1 LEDYQKELTYIK
13 ELLRAN
19 PRGMTVTD
27 ISREIGINRNS
38 VAKYLDVLLISGQV
52 EMKRMGPAKAYFL
65 SHRIPMSAMLNFS
78 SDCILV
84 FNSQL
89 KVVQVNDIFLDLIN
103 ADRDD
108 VIDCKLSTV
117 PFPIINDPDVMT
129 GVLKGLEGNDSS
141 IEKSY
146 LVEGSDLYLNIKFIP
161 STFQDG
167 SLGVNLL
174 MENITERVRVEEE
187 LRESEE
193 TLSSFMDSATDGF
206 SLFDSKLNLININKA
221 ATSRFGVSRED
232 ILGKNILE
240 LRPNS
245 KDTGL
250 YDKYLGVMRTGEPCF
265 DEFDIV
271 HHELGIRHLTLKA
284 FKVEEG
290 LGVITTDITE
300 RKQAEKTL
308 KKAQELLDNF
318 LTSAVD
324 GFIILDSDLIILEMN
339 ETAIEQLGKTREQ
352 VIGLNLED
360 ISPDLK
366 KSGRYEQYMKVMETG
381 QPLIIEDFATHPKF
395 GDIYVSIKAF
405 KMDQGLG
412 LIASNITEQK
422 RMEIAL
428 RESEER
434 FSTICSNI
442 SDIVW
447 TIDLE
452 RNVTMISP
460 SVASILGYSVEEAM
474 NTKLEDLLTPPSYE
488 LAVRTLAEELEKE
501 KTGGADPDRSRTL
514 ELELNHKDG
523 STVMTEVRV
532 TFLRDQEGKPVEVL
546 GVARDV
552 TERLRYRDKLEALHI
567 HAINLALTPN
577 IDEIAKTT
585 LDAIELIFKIEDLEF
600 IIAKDQTLRL
610 VTRKGPGAP
619 KRTMVPFDGQGVIAK
634 AARTKSSILVNDVRK
649 DPDYFEA
656 RSRTLS
662 ELAVPVKINDDLHA
676 ILNLE
681 SPNEGAFTL
690 EDQKLLETFA
700 GHVASAMKR
709 IESP

>member
-1 LEDYQKELTYIK
+1 
-13 ELLRAN
+13 
-19 PRGMTVTD
+19 
-27 ISREIGINRNS
+27 
-38 VAKYLDVLLISGQV
+38 
-52 EMKRMGPAKAYFL
+52 
-65 SHRIPMSAMLNFS
+65 
-78 SDCILV
+78 
-84 FNSQL
+84 
-89 KVVQVNDIFLDLIN
+89 
-103 ADRDD
+103 
-108 VIDCKLSTV
+108 
-117 PFPIINDPDVMT
+117 
-129 GVLKGLEGNDSS
+129 
-141 IEKSY
+141 
-146 LVEGSDLYLNIKFIP
+146 
-161 STFQDG
+161 
-167 SLGVNLL
+167 
-174 MENITERVRVEEE
+174 
-187 LRESEE
+187 
-193 TLSSFMDSATDGF
+193 
-206 SLFDSKLNLININKA
+206 
-221 ATSRFGVSRED
+221 
-232 ILGKNILE
+232 LE

-452 RNVTMISP
+452 SNATLISS
-460 SVASILGYSVEEAM
+460 SVESILGYSVEEAM

-523 STVMTEVRV
+523 SAVMTEVRV

-546 GVARDV
+546 GAARDI
-552 TERLRYRDKLEALHI
+552 TERLRYRGRLEALHG
-567 HAINLALTPN
+567 HAINLALASDV
-577 IDEIAKTT
+577 DEIAETT
-585 LDAIELIFKIEDLEF
+585 LDAIEMIFKVEDIEF
-600 IIAKDQTLRL
+600 IGASDRVLELIER
-610 VTRKGPGAP
+610 RGPGTP
-619 KRTMVPFDGQGVIAK
+619 IRTVVPFDEPGVITK
-634 AARTKSSILVNDVRK
+634 AARTGRSILLQDVRE
-649 DPDYFEA
+649 DPDYFQA
-656 RSRTLS
+656 RSKTLS
-662 ELAVPVKINDDLHA
+662 ELTVPVKINDHVQA
-676 ILNLE
+676 VINLE
-681 SPNEGAFTL
+681 SPQLGAFTFD
-690 EDQKLLETFA
+690 DQKLLEIFA
-700 GHVASAMKR
+700 GHVASAMR
-709 IESP
+709 RMESP